1 LLIQLGDRGKG
12 PKVVLKAGTGL
23 LPPLALVMLFSMWA
37 RPPLV
42 AASLFLVAAAALPR
56 ALAQPSYLCQCHDLL
71 WTPVQ
76 QADPNMTHWHDV
88 LAAEVARNDRMDSSQ
103 VRRMPRCSLV

>member
-1 LLIQLGDRGKG
+1 L
-12 PKVVLKAGTGL
+12 
-23 LPPLALVMLFSMWA
+23 LALLGMRA
-37 RPPLV
+37 RMPLV
-42 AASLFLVAAAALPR
+42 AASLLLAAAAALPR